1 LLLHSRFIFHR
12 KNVAAIIWCDIII
25 LHRKLIQ
32 ITKSWQL
39 EDLSPSVLF
48 SSVNQMVFQKVTL
61 RRATRTHLRSIPPT
75 TWFYTYRLYP
85 ISRAGVVN
93 GLLFS
98 NDNIVDHGRESM
110 TSLVWLER
118 CTENNN
124 NNNNKAIMIKEKQN
138 PAPSIFKPTNIN
150 G

>member
-1 LLLHSRFIFHR
+1 
-12 KNVAAIIWCDIII
+12 
-25 LHRKLIQ
+25 
-32 ITKSWQL
+32 
-39 EDLSPSVLF
+39 
-48 SSVNQMVFQKVTL
+48 MVFQKVTL